1 MQGRSTLNARNVL
14 FIMCDQLRADHLS
27 AYGHPH
33 LHTPHIDRL
42 AAMGTMF
49 TGCYAQAAV
58 CGPSR
63 MSFYTGRYVASHG
76 ATWNFVPLRVG
87 EPTLGDHLQA
97 LSIRTAVVGK
107 THAAPDVHG
116 LSRLGLLGSVQA
128 RLAAEAGFEPYA
140 RHDGVVALDG
150 SDDTCTAYQAR
161 LRAAGYAGR
170 NPWHDF
176 ANSGLHADGTLAS
189 GWDLRHAGLPA
200 RVDESDS
207 ETAWATARAMDFIDA
222 QGTAPWCLHLSYIKP
237 HWPYIA
243 PAPYHA
249 LFGGDDCLPAQR
261 AEHERDDPH
270 PVYRAFREHPEGIAF
285 SRDEVRNTV
294 MPTYM
299 GLVKQIDDHV
309 GRLLDFLQQRGRL
322 SDTVIVFTSDHG
334 DLLGDHWLGEKE
346 LFFEPSVRVP
356 LIVVDPSPAAARARR
371 CDDLVEA
378 IDVVPTILEALGT
391 TLPEHWLEGRSLRTC
406 LHGGVAPRRDA
417 VFSELDLA
425 FCDGGRYAGRAVM
438 VRTRDW
444 KLVHYDGLPAQL
456 YDLHNDPG
464 ELEDRAGDPA
474 RRRIGDELRLR
485 LFDWMRERNSRVTLS
500 REEALSLGREKRQGV
515 AIGRW

>member
-1 MQGRSTLNARNVL
+1 MGARNVL

-42 AAMGTMF
+42 AAMGTRF
-49 TGCYAQAAV
+49 TRCYAQAAV

-87 EPTLGDHLQA
+87 EPTLGDHLRA
-97 LSIRTAVVGK
+97 AGVRTAVVGK
-107 THAAPDVHG
+107 THATADVDG
-116 LSRLGLLGSVQA
+116 LTRLGLRNFDGA
-128 RLAAEAGFEPYA
+128 RLTAEAGFEPYA

-150 SDDTCTAYQAR
+150 SDDSCAAYQAH

-189 GWDLRHAGLPA
+189 GWQLRHAELPA
-200 RVDESDS
+200 RVHESNS
-207 ETAWATARAMDFIDA
+207 ETAWTTERAMDFIDA
-222 QGTAPWCLHLSYIKP
+222 QGKAPWCLHLSYIKP
-237 HWPYIA
+237 HWPYMA

-249 LFGGDDCLPAQR
+249 LFGPDDCLPPQR
-261 AEHERDDPH
+261 ADHERDDPH
-270 PVYRAFREHPEGIAF
+270 PVYQAFREHPEGLAF
-285 SRDEVRNTV
+285 SRDDVRRTV
-294 MPTYM
+294 VPTYM
-299 GLVKQIDDHV
+299 GLIKQIDDHI

-322 SDTVIVFTSDHG
+322 RDTLIVFTSDHG

-356 LIVVDPSPAAARARR
+356 LIVVDPSSDAAKGSC
-371 CDDLVEA
+371 CDHLVEA
-378 IDVVPTILEALGT
+378 IDVVPTILDALDIA
-391 TLPEHWLEGRSLRTC
+391 LPEHWLEGHSLLPC
-406 LHGGVAPRRDA
+406 LRGVAAPLRDA

-425 FCDGGRYAGRAVM
+425 FYDRGRHAGRAVM
-438 VRTRDW
+438 VRTDDW
-444 KLVHYDGLPAQL
+444 KLVYYAGLPAQL
-456 YDLHNDPG
+456 YDLHNDPA
-464 ELEDRAGDPA
+464 ELHDFGSDAA
-474 RRRIGDELRLR
+474 RTAVVDELRLR
-485 LFDWMRERNSRVTLS
+485 LFDWMRERKSRVTLS
-500 REEALSLGREKRQGV
+500 REAALSLGREIRQGV

>member
-1 MQGRSTLNARNVL
+1 MSARNVL

-42 AAMGTMF
+42 AAMGTRF
-49 TGCYAQAAV
+49 THCYAQAAV

-87 EPTLGDHLQA
+87 EPTLGDHLRA
-97 LSIRTAVVGK
+97 AGVRTAVVGK
-107 THAAPDVHG
+107 THAVADVDG
-116 LSRLGLLGSVQA
+116 LIRLGMRGRDDA
-128 RLAAEAGFEPYA
+128 RLTAEAGFEPYA
-140 RHDGVVALDG
+140 RHDGVVALDD
-150 SDDTCTAYQAR
+150 SDDACGAYQTH

-189 GWDLRHAGLPA
+189 GWQLRHARLPA
-200 RVDESDS
+200 RVHEANS
-207 ETAWATARAMDFIDA
+207 ETAWATERAMDFIDA
-222 QGTAPWCLHLSYIKP
+222 QGRAPWCLHLSYIKP
-237 HWPYIA
+237 HWPYVA

-249 LFGGDDCLPAQR
+249 LYGPDDCLPPQR
-261 AEHERDDPH
+261 ADHERDDTH
-270 PVYRAFREHPEGIAF
+270 PVYRAFREHPEGLAF
-285 SRDEVRNTV
+285 SRDDVRNTV

-299 GLVKQIDDHV
+299 GLIKQIDDHV
-309 GRLLDFLQQRGRL
+309 GRLLEFLQQRGRL
-322 SDTVIVFTSDHG
+322 RDTLIVFTSDHG

-356 LIVVDPSPAAARARR
+356 LIIVDPSPGAVPGRR
-371 CDDLVEA
+371 CNELVEA
-378 IDVVPTILEALGT
+378 IDVVPTILDALDL
-391 TLPEHWLEGRSLRTC
+391 TLPEHWLEGHSLQPC
-406 LHGGVAPRRDA
+406 LRGIGAPLRDA

-425 FCDGGRYAGRAVM
+425 FYDGGRHAGRAVM
-438 VRTRDW
+438 VRTDDW

-456 YDLHNDPG
+456 YDLRNDPA
-464 ELEDRAGDPA
+464 EVRDLASDPA
-474 RRRIGDELRLR
+474 RRRIADELRLR
-485 LFDWMRERNSRVTLS
+485 VFDWMRARKTRVTLS
-500 REEALSLGREKRQGV
+500 REAALSLGRQTRQGV